1 MTGTEYWRISEGDTC
16 ILTEDITTCGLTW
29 HKGDKIIVAYRNT
42 YEESI
47 YVYNPSVLI
56 NNRPSYKKLG
66 VLYFLKA
73 IQICKD
79 TNSTTFLHKFNV
91 GDTVYYMEDNKVKS
105 SIITNITYYIWNNGT
120 KLSYYLNN
128 LNDHVI
134 CKEESKLFSSKE
146 ELLNSL

>member
-1 MTGTEYWRISEGDTC
+1 MTGTEYWRLSEKDVC
-16 ILTEDITTCGLTW
+16 ILTEDITTYGLTW

-56 NNRPSYKKLG
+56 NNRPSYKKLA
-66 VLYFLKA
+66 VLFFLKA
-73 IQICKD
+73 IEVCKN
-79 TNSTTFLHKFNV
+79 TKTTTFLHKFNV

-105 SIITNITYYIWNNGT
+105 SIITDIDYYIHKNEAN
-120 KLSYYLNN
+120 LAYYLNDN
-128 LNDHVI
+128 TISKGD
-134 CKEESKLFSSKE
+134 SKLFSSKI

>member
-1 MTGTEYWRISEGDTC
+1 MTGTEYWKLSEEDVC
-16 ILTEDITTCGLTW
+16 ILTEDITTHGLTW

-73 IQICKD
+73 IKICKN
-79 TNSTTFLHKFNV
+79 TNSTTFLHKFNI
-91 GDTVYYMEDNKVKS
+91 GDTVYYMENNKVKS
-105 SIITNITYYIWNNGT
+105 SIITNVSYTSYVKDFKVSYILNYYN
-120 KLSYYLNN
+120 K
-128 LNDHVI
+128 I
-134 CKEESKLFSSKE
+134 CKESELFGSKE

>member
-1 MTGTEYWRISEGDTC
+1 MTGTEYWRLSEKDVC
-16 ILTEDITTCGLTW
+16 ILTEDITTYGLTW

-56 NNRPSYKKLG
+56 NNRPSYKKLA
-66 VLYFLKA
+66 VLFFLKA
-73 IQICKD
+73 IEVCKN
-79 TNSTTFLHKFNV
+79 TKTTTFLHKFNI

-105 SIITNITYYIWNNGT
+105 SIITDIDYYIHENEAN
-120 KLSYYLNN
+120 LAYYLNDN
-128 LNDHVI
+128 TISKGD
-134 CKEESKLFSSKE
+134 SKLFSSKI

>member
-1 MTGTEYWRISEGDTC
+1 MTGTEYWRLSEKDVC
-16 ILTEDITTCGLTW
+16 ILTEDITTHGLTW

-56 NNRPSYKKLG
+56 NNRPSYKKLA
-66 VLYFLKA
+66 VLFFLKA
-73 IQICKD
+73 IEVCKN
-79 TNSTTFLHKFNV
+79 TKTTTFLHKFNV

-105 SIITNITYYIWNNGT
+105 SIITNITYYIWKNETN
-120 KLSYYLNN
+120 LAYD
-128 LNDHVI
+128 LNDNTI
-134 CKEESKLFSSKE
+134 SKEESELFSSKI